1 MEVRGHVFPKFLNFT
16 SVEARKSIYRI
27 NIRSLFTTKHSTLSF
42 LFCFPSSPFDGDHFA
57 TSESKMKSTRRVKI
71 LEDVPQVSA
80 WLEREREDVVAV
92 TDGGG
97 KGGRGIE
104 RGEEKRREEKRRERG
119 RRAGEC
125 WRQLPRCC
133 RINFG
138 GPQTQTVS
146 VDSIERFYLRL
157 LSAGLSL
164 RLAFVLVTGSFSRT
178 NLCVSIGRKCF
189 QSRLFSAVAVLL
201 FFNEAKLR

>member
-104 RGEEKRREEKRRERG
+104 RGEEKRREEKRREESVGVGLESVGDSCRG
-119 RRAGEC
+119 VAGS
-125 WRQLPRCC
+125 
-133 RINFG
+133 I
-138 GPQTQTVS
+138 S
-146 VDSIERFYLRL
+146 VDRRHKLFQWTQSSGSTSDSFLLASLFVL
-157 LSAGLSL
+157 LSSW
-164 RLAFVLVTGSFSRT
+164 
-178 NLCVSIGRKCF
+178 
-189 QSRLFSAVAVLL
+189 
-201 FFNEAKLR
+201 